1 MLARPVFAKIIP
13 DADTAVI
20 PAVGARLAPV
30 MRLWESSTPATADR
44 IFIMRSSTA
53 LLPLLLAGCA
63 AQAQVPASPPP
74 ADARPQADTV
84 TSGAVPAEPAAARAK
99 TAAQYRAEA
108 ADFIDRQVARR
119 PNKGPARNLI
129 IFIGDGMGVATI
141 TAGRIFEGEQ
151 QGRDGESLVAALD
164 SLPYSALVKTYS
176 TDFQVPDSAATA
188 TAIFTGTKSRSGT
201 LGMAPSVTTGDCAAS
216 LDSPV
221 ETLFEQA
228 ADAGRAV
235 GIISTARITHA
246 TPAATYAHTPD
257 RDWENDA
264 VLPPEAKAA
273 GCADIATQLVDWKHG
288 GGFDV
293 MMGGGRANFLTVEE
307 ADPEYPA
314 KTGARKDGRDL
325 AADWAKRT
333 GGHYIWNGDQ
343 FAALPA
349 DGKPVLALFEP
360 SHMQYDADR
369 AEDPGKEPSIAAM
382 TAAAIARLKADPDG
396 FVLLVEGGRIDHA
409 HHAGNAYRALAD
421 FAAMDAAVKT
431 ALAMTDAADTMV
443 LVTADHSHVFTMSG
457 YPPRGNPIL
466 GTVNAGESGA
476 HATKDGKAYTTLGYM
491 NGPGAVT
498 TADRPDPADVDTTAK
513 DYLQQSLVPLG
524 SETHSGE
531 DVALKASGPRA
542 YLVSGTIEQNAIYAL
557 MAHALGLPLEK

>member
-1 MLARPVFAKIIP
+1 
-13 DADTAVI
+13 
-20 PAVGARLAPV
+20 
-30 MRLWESSTPATADR
+30 
-44 IFIMRSSTA
+44 MRSLIA
-53 LLPLLLAGCA
+53 LVPILLAGCA
-63 AQAQVPASPPP
+63 AGAQVPAAAPPP
-74 ADARPQADTV
+74 SEGSRPQADTV
-84 TSGAVPAEPAAARAK
+84 ESGDVPAEPAAARAK

-108 ADFIDRQVARR
+108 AAFIDRQVARA
-119 PNKGPARNLI
+119 PIKGPAKNLI
-129 IFIGDGMGVATI
+129 IFIGDGMGVGTI

-216 LDSPV
+216 KGSPV

-228 ADAGRAV
+228 EDAGRAT

-246 TPAATYAHTPD
+246 TPAATYAHSAS

-264 VLPPEAKAA
+264 VLPDEARAA
-273 GCADIATQLVDWKHG
+273 GCIDIAAQLVNWNHG
-288 GGFDV
+288 NGFEL
-293 MMGGGRANFLTVEE
+293 MMGGGRANFLRSDQ
-307 ADPEYPA
+307 ADPEYPD
-314 KTGARKDGRDL
+314 KTGARTDGRNL
-325 AADWAKRT
+325 AADWAAKT

-382 TAAAIARLKADPDG
+382 TRAAIGRLSSDPDG

-409 HHAGNAYRALAD
+409 HHAGNAYRALDD
-421 FAAMDAAVKT
+421 FAAMDEAVRT
-431 ALAMTDAADTMV
+431 ALELTDPSDTMI
-443 LVTADHSHVFTMSG
+443 LVTADHSHVFTMAG

-466 GTVNAGESGA
+466 GLVNADEDGA
-476 HATKDGKAYTTLGYM
+476 PATKDGKAYTTLGYA
-491 NGPGAVT
+491 NGPGAVPAT
-498 TADRPDPADVDTTAK
+498 GRPDPADVDTTAK

-531 DVALKASGPRA
+531 DVALKASGPEA
-542 YLVSGTIEQNAIYAL
+542 YLVSGTIEQNAIYAI

>member
-1 MLARPVFAKIIP
+1 
-13 DADTAVI
+13 
-20 PAVGARLAPV
+20 
-30 MRLWESSTPATADR
+30 
-44 IFIMRSSTA
+44 MRSPIA
-53 LLPLLLAGCA
+53 LIPLLLAGCA
-63 AQAQVPASPPP
+63 ASAQVPITAAAPPP
-74 ADARPQADTV
+74 TDDSRPQADTV
-84 TSGAVPAEPAAARAK
+84 HSGDVSVEPAAARAK

-108 ADFIDRQVARR
+108 SAFIARQMARQ
-119 PNKGPARNLI
+119 PIEGPAKNLI
-129 IFIGDGMGVATI
+129 IFIGDGMGVGTI

-216 LDSPV
+216 IGSPV

-228 ADAGRAV
+228 EDAGRAT

-246 TPAATYAHTPD
+246 TPAATYAHSAD

-264 VLPPEAKAA
+264 VLPAEAKAA
-273 GCADIATQLVDWKHG
+273 GCIDIAAQLMNWHHG
-288 GGFDV
+288 NGFEV
-293 MMGGGRANFLTVEE
+293 MMGGGRANFLPTSE

-314 KTGARKDGRDL
+314 KTGARTDGKDL
-325 AADWAKRT
+325 AADWAART
-333 GGHYIWNGDQ
+333 GGHYIWNGAQ
-343 FAALPA
+343 FSALPA

-382 TAAAIARLKADPDG
+382 TRAAIARLKANPQG

-409 HHAGNAYRALAD
+409 HHAGNAYRALSD
-421 FAAMDAAVKT
+421 FAAMDEAVKT
-431 ALAMTDAADTMV
+431 ALAMTDPSDTML
-443 LVTADHSHVFTMSG
+443 LVTADHSHVFALSG

-466 GTVNAGESGA
+466 GLVNAGEDGA
-476 HATKDGKAYTTLGYM
+476 PASKDGKAYTTLGYM
-491 NGPGAVT
+491 NGPGAVPAT
-498 TADRPDPADVDTTAK
+498 GRPDPADVDTTAK
-513 DYLQQSLVPLG
+513 DYLQQSLIPLG

-531 DVALKASGPRA
+531 DVALKASGPGA

-557 MAHALGLPLEK
+557 MAHALGLPLEE